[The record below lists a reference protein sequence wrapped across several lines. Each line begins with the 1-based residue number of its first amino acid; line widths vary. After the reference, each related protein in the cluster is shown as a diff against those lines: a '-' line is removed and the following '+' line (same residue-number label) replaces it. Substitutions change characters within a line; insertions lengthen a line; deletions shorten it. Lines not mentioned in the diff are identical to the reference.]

1 MTFKIYVYYRLLHI
15 PTGRTSGLY
24 YKVYLESIL
33 DKLNKNKIDQ
43 YEFGWLRH
51 IAGLDVFCKEEFEI
65 IGDPY
70 YETCS
75 IK

>member
-1 MTFKIYVYYRLLHI
+1 MCKTYVYYRLLHI
-15 PTGRTSGLY
+15 PTGHTSGLY
-24 YKVYLESIL
+24 YKVELESV
-33 DKLNKNKIDQ
+33 LNRLNESGIDSH
-43 YEFGWLRH
+43 EFSWLKC
-51 IAGLDVFCKEEFEI
+51 IAGTNLFFKEEFEI